1 MNAAVK
7 LAPQTGP
14 SATCRALGVARAT
27 LHRRRTPAAMR
38 PPRPRPFRGLASEE
52 ETAVLAALHAE
63 RFADRAPAAVVATL
77 LDEGTF
83 LCSVRTMYRLL
94 AKHGE
99 VRERRD
105 QLRHPAYAAPELL
118 ATAPNQVW
126 TWDITKLRG
135 PVKWTYFYLYVL
147 IDIFSRYVVGWMVAP
162 QESAALAKKLIEQS
176 CAKHGIAPGDLTVH
190 ADRGSSMTSRP
201 VALLLA
207 DLGVVKSHSRP
218 HVSNDNPFSESHFKT
233 LKYMPGFP
241 DRFGSIEDAR
251 AFCVAFFAWY
261 ATEHR
266 HSGIAM
272 LTPQDVHYG
281 RAPQMLA
288 ARGAVL
294 DAAYAAHPE
303 RFVRRPPRPAA
314 LPAAVWINPPTSGTL
329 ETTLPRKVTS
339 QEAQG
344 STGRTPPD
352 PRDLSGGACRDVAAV
367 VDVIPA
373 TTAVEVL
380 H

>member
-1 MNAAVK
+1 MTAAAD
-7 LAPQTGP
+7 LAPASGT
-14 SATCRALGVARAT
+14 SATCRALGVSRAT
-27 LHRRRTPAAMR
+27 LHRRGAPRPAVLV
-38 PPRPRPFRGLASEE
+38 PRPRPVRALAPEE
-52 ETAVLAALHAE
+52 EVAVLAALHAE
-63 RFADRAPAAVVATL
+63 RFVDRAPAAIVATL

-94 AKHGE
+94 ARNGE

-135 PVKWTYFYLYVL
+135 PTKWTYFHLYVI
-147 IDIFSRYVVGWMVAP
+147 IDLFSRCVVGWMVAP
-162 QESAALAKKLIEQS
+162 HESAVLARKLIEAS
-176 CAKHGIAPGDLTVH
+176 CEKQGIEPGDLTVH
-190 ADRGSSMTSRP
+190 ADRGSSMRSRP

-207 DLGVVKSHSRP
+207 DLGVIKSHSRP

-233 LKYMPGFP
+233 LKYRPEFP

-261 ATEHR
+261 GTEHR

-272 LTPQDVHYG
+272 LTPEDVHYG
-281 RAPQMLA
+281 RAPQVLA
-288 ARGAVL
+288 ARGHVL

-303 RFVRRPPRPAA
+303 RFVHRPPRPAA
-314 LPAAVWINPPTSGTL
+314 LPTAVWINPP
-329 ETTLPRKVTS
+329 
-339 QEAQG
+339 
-344 STGRTPPD
+344 
-352 PRDLSGGACRDVAAV
+352 AA
-367 VDVIPA
+367 
-373 TTAVEVL
+373 TAPQQTEVL

>member
-1 MNAAVK
+1 VTAAVA

-27 LHRRRTPAAMR
+27 LHRRQRPPATR
-38 PPRPRPFRGLASEE
+38 PPRPRPARSLAPEE
-52 ETAVLAALHAE
+52 EKAVLAALHAE
-63 RFADRAPAAVVATL
+63 RFADRAPAAIVATL

-118 ATAPNQVW
+118 ATAQNQVW
-126 TWDITKLRG
+126 TWDITKLKG

-147 IDIFSRYVVGWMVAP
+147 IDIYSRYVVGWMVAP
-162 QESAALAKKLIEQS
+162 RESAALAKKLIEES
-176 CAKHGIAPGDLTVH
+176 CAKHGIEPGGLTIH
-190 ADRGSSMTSRP
+190 ADRGSSMTSKP
-201 VALLLA
+201 VALTLA

-218 HVSNDNPFSESHFKT
+218 HVSNDNPYSEAQFKT
-233 LKYMPGFP
+233 LKYRPDFP

-261 ATEHR
+261 GAEHR

-272 LTPQDVHYG
+272 LTPEDVHYG
-281 RAPQMLA
+281 RAPQILA
-288 ARGAVL
+288 ARGVVL
-294 DAAYAAHPE
+294 DAAYALHPE
-303 RFVRRPPRPAA
+303 RFVRRPPRPAE
-314 LPAAVWINPPTSGTL
+314 LPPAVWINPPAAT
-329 ETTLPRKVTS
+329 
-339 QEAQG
+339 A
-344 STGRTPPD
+344 TP
-352 PRDLSGGACRDVAAV
+352 
-367 VDVIPA
+367 
-373 TTAVEVL
+373 TAMEL